1 MLTNSMYANAVE
13 CNDVLVDTRW
23 SLAWLIMTVSCLG
36 QPAFTLMCC
45 CPIYQ
50 CLAVYFAGCWVLG
63 CHSTK
68 GVR

>member
-23 SLAWLIMTVSCLG
+23 SLAWLIMTVSCLS

-50 CLAVYFAGCWVLG
+50 CLTVYFAGCWVLG

-68 GVR
+68 DVR